1 MMKKSTVQS
10 LLEELKS
17 IEKSELTISAYC
29 KKNNISV
36 SKYYDSINVLREE
49 PYDELTEE
57 VIHLYDSLLMRKAE
71 DTDTDDRAVT
81 NIIRDENGKIS
92 KYYFK
97 IFRRDKTPVEGYF
110 SRDEM
115 NNIYRMY
122 SYYGASLTQR
132 QVSRL
137 FPEYTLVDFK
147 RILRAFNI
155 TKASACFAPH
165 ILEEH
170 TQEELLDMQFREK
183 ENNFLKKIEENRVRD
198 TEILLKQYAK
208 ENYELK
214 DQLNNRDLFI
224 STYKIDPPKSSF
236 KVSISNSTILPD
248 TVVILSDLHIGAYNE
263 KYGYLQLEDY
273 NKDEILR
280 RLYKVIE
287 SLSKYKHNSI
297 TICNLGDSLD
307 SFNKETTRGGHE
319 LPSILSNK
327 EQSKLYHEIMN
338 EFFYQLS
345 QFASDIKYICV
356 GESNH
361 DGDWGW
367 INNLLLAQHIKQTYN
382 IDTYISNNPI
392 DYFNIQDVSII
403 YLHGKDNKNQF
414 KGFPLVIND
423 KTESWFNNY
432 LLDSNNDYKSKKCII
447 KGDLHQFA
455 YSCAKHFDYISAPSV
470 YGSSNW
476 IVSNFGKTPW
486 GVLVL
491 NIINNNI
498 INYVIKDA

>member
-10 LLEELKS
+10 LLKELKS
-17 IEKSELTISAYC
+17 IEKSGLTISTYC

-36 SKYYDSINVLREE
+36 SKYYDGVNALREE

-57 VIHLYDSLLMRKAE
+57 VIHLYDSLLMRKTE
-71 DTDTDDRAVT
+71 DTDTDDRAVI

-122 SYYGASLTQR
+122 SYYGASLTQK

-165 ILEEH
+165 VLEEH

-214 DQLNNRDLFI
+214 DQLNRVNNI
-224 STYKIDPPKSSF
+224 SVSLNETHFTPVEFSKESSN
-236 KVSISNSTILPD
+236 KDIILH
-248 TVVILSDLHIGAYNE
+248 LSDLHVGARVDGILYDNTWNE
-263 KYGYLQLEDY
+263 KELY
-273 NKDEILR
+273 R
-280 RLYKVIE
+280 RLD
-287 SLSKYKHNSI
+287 SLTSRVGKLGPYNNIIINLLGDHLDGYDEMTCSRTHMLPQNMNNTEQVNTFINSI
-297 TICNLGDSLD
+297 ISFIYKLVPLTKNISVYCVKCGNHAGDFEYVANLALMSTIKNVY
-307 SFNKETTRGGHE
+307 
-319 LPSILSNK
+319 PSITTTLFDKFIGYYYFNDHIFLLSHGKAPRDMKKPLPLNLQDSTK
-327 EQSKLYHEIMN
+327 IKLYEYLNVNNI
-338 EFFYQLS
+338 
-345 QFASDIKYICV
+345 I
-356 GESNH
+356 
-361 DGDWGW
+361 GD
-367 INNLLLAQHIKQTYN
+367 N
-382 IDTYISNNPI
+382 IH
-392 DYFNIQDVSII
+392 F
-403 YLHGKDNKNQF
+403 
-414 KGFPLVIND
+414 
-423 KTESWFNNY
+423 
-432 LLDSNNDYKSKKCII
+432 I
-447 KGDLHQFA
+447 KGDLHTENINSCERLDYRNVLSLFGA
-455 YSCAKHFDYISAPSV
+455 SDYSFLNYSRNQ
-470 YGSSNW
+470 YGCSYEYFIGDNLLRGTFE
-476 IVSNFGKTPW
+476 N
-486 GVLVL
+486 L
-491 NIINNNI
+491 
-498 INYVIKDA
+498 